1 MKAMILSAGR
11 GERMRP
17 LTDETPKPLLE
28 VNGKPLIDYHIEALV
43 RGGIRDIVINLAWLG
58 GQIRDW
64 AVDGDRYGINI
75 TYSDEDPEALETGGG
90 IFCALPLLG
99 DEPFWLVN
107 GDVFCA
113 YNYRERDLTDG
124 MLGHLVM
131 VPNPRHHPKGDFSL
145 ANGKVI
151 PRAAQTLTYAGV
163 AILHPALFAG
173 STDGKFPLA
182 PLLNKA
188 IEQGKLSGECFDG
201 QWVDVGTPERLAE
214 LDYRLTTQSQQ
225 GG

>member
-1 MKAMILSAGR
+1 MKAMILAAGR

-17 LTDETPKPLLE
+17 LTDESPKPLLE
-28 VNGKPLIDYHIEALV
+28 VNGKPLIEYHIESLA

-58 GQIRDW
+58 EQIRDW
-64 AVDGDRYGINI
+64 VGEGSKYGINI
-75 TYSDEDPEALETGGG
+75 SYSEEDPEALETGGG
-90 IFCALPLLG
+90 IFRALPLLG

-113 YNYRERDLTDG
+113 YDYAERSLVDG
-124 MLGHLVM
+124 MLGHLMM

-151 PRAAQTLTYAGV
+151 ARTEQSLTYSGIAL
-163 AILHPALFAG
+163 LHPDLFAG
-173 STDGKFPLA
+173 CTDGKFPLA

-188 IEQGKLSGECFDG
+188 IEQNALSGERFDG
-201 QWVDVGTPERLAE
+201 HWTDVGTPERLAE
-214 LDYRLTTQSQQ
+214 LNRLLST
-225 GG
+225 

>member
-1 MKAMILSAGR
+1 MILAAGR

-17 LTDETPKPLLE
+17 LTDESPKPLLE
-28 VNGKPLIDYHIEALV
+28 VNGKPLIEYHIESLA

-58 GQIRDW
+58 EQIRDW
-64 AVDGDRYGINI
+64 VGEGSKYGINI
-75 TYSDEDPEALETGGG
+75 SYSEEDPEALETGGG
-90 IFCALPLLG
+90 IFRALPLLG

-113 YNYRERDLTDG
+113 YDYAERSLVDG
-124 MLGHLVM
+124 MLGHLMM

-151 PRAAQTLTYAGV
+151 ARTEQSLTYSGIAL
-163 AILHPALFAG
+163 LHPDLFAG
-173 STDGKFPLA
+173 CTDGKFPLA

-188 IEQGKLSGECFDG
+188 IEQNALSGERFDG
-201 QWVDVGTPERLAE
+201 HWTDVGTPERLAE
-214 LDYRLTTQSQQ
+214 LNRLLST
-225 GG
+225 